1 LLFVDPKPIYKALVG
16 WLRKLLAG

>member
-1 LLFVDPKPIYKALVG
+1 LLFVDPKPIYKALVS